1 MTPRVAVIVPC
12 HDDGAFVGEALAS
25 IDEPEPV
32 EVLVV
37 DDASTDPATRKV
49 LEQIERTGT
58 RVLRSKE
65 NLGVP
70 AARNLALANT
80 RAPYVFPLDADDMLV
95 PGTLSAMADCLDADP
110 GAAACFGDYEEF
122 GEPPHS
128 LRKIPRALDPFR
140 IAYANEFGAPLLRRT
155 ALERV
160 GGWLPDGQDGRTFP
174 YEDWHVWMSLAE
186 HGERGVHM
194 GEGVVTYRRRIQR
207 HRRLASDRR
216 KHAQSYRLL
225 RSLHPELFAR
235 LREHRRRS
243 DLSRG
248 RKLVYPL
255 VYGRRSR
262 RGFERRV
269 RVWLDRL
276 NLWTQR

>member
-1 MTPRVAVIVPC
+1 MSARVAVIVPC
-12 HDDGAFVGEALAS
+12 RDDGSYVGEALAS

-32 EVLVV
+32 EVVVV
-37 DDASTDPATRKV
+37 DDASTDPGT
-49 LEQIERTGT
+49 LEALERLQRGGT
-58 RVLRSKE
+58 TVIRSDE

-70 AARNLALANT
+70 AARDLALART
-80 RAPYVFPLDADDMLV
+80 SAPYVFPLDADDMLV
-95 PGTLSAMADCLDADP
+95 PGSLSAMADRLDEDP
-110 GAAACFGDYEEF
+110 EAAVCFGDYEEF
-122 GEPPHS
+122 GDPPHS
-128 LRKIPRALDPFR
+128 VRKIPEVLDPFR

-186 HGERGVHM
+186 RGERGVHM
-194 GEGVVTYRRRIQR
+194 GPGVVTYRRRIQR
-207 HRRLASDRR
+207 HRRLSSDRSR
-216 KHAQSYRLL
+216 HAESYRLL
-225 RSLHPELFAR
+225 RSLHPDLFAR
-235 LREHRRRS
+235 LPEHRRRTT
-243 DLSRG
+243 LGRG
-248 RKLVYPL
+248 RALLYPL

-276 NLWTQR
+276 NLWTKR